1 VYALFQGHISEH
13 ISQMATIEIM
23 QIMREDPEM
32 AQLEQQDPQ
41 AFNQM
46 ASSQIA
52 KRVNQLTAQLV
63 QEEGGQQQDPLVA
76 LKQRELD
83 LKAMDIQMKAQK
95 EEAKL
100 DQNQAQFEDRLD
112 FDEEKLAAQLA
123 SQQQRKQ

>member
-1 VYALFQGHISEH
+1 
-13 ISQMATIEIM
+13 
-23 QIMREDPEM
+23 MREDPEM
-32 AQLEQQDPQ
+32 TQMEQQDPEG
-41 AFNQM
+41 FNQM
-46 ASSQIA
+46 AASQIA
-52 KRVNQLTAQLV
+52 KRINVLTQQLV

-100 DQNQAQFEDRLD
+100 DQSQAQFEDRLD

-123 SQQQRKQ
+123 MQQERKQ

>member
-1 VYALFQGHISEH
+1 
-13 ISQMATIEIM
+13 
-23 QIMREDPEM
+23 MREDPEM
-32 AQLEQQDPQ
+32 AQMEQQDPEG
-41 AFNQM
+41 FNQM
-46 ASSQIA
+46 AASQIA
-52 KRVNQLTAQLV
+52 KRITVLTQQLV

-100 DQNQAQFEDRLD
+100 DQSQAQFEDRLD

-123 SQQQRKQ
+123 MQQERKQ